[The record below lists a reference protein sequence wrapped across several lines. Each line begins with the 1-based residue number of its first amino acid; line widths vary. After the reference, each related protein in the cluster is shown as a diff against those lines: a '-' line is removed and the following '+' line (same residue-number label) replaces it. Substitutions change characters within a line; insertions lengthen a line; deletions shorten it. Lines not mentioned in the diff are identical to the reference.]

1 MVTDFCAPRLHA
13 HRTLARHTAL
23 SQQVSTL
30 EGSLESGMQLAEESL
45 RASEERLVAQVASVA
60 PSVERMVG
68 LAETRLREQA
78 RRAEHAQTE
87 MAEAQA
93 HTLRNLA
100 ATVEAL
106 QTALESERRAGGE
119 TAQSLAAL
127 QQHQADLRAQVSS
140 FAPAFAAVEGHTR
153 ALKDLSALVA
163 LPAKI
168 EQLISASEAHK
179 QNLAVLERDRGAAAT
194 AVESR
199 LSDLEQQCRS
209 LRSAQAASES
219 NCTRGERALR
229 QHLDDS
235 LRALPAPDPALP
247 ARVNTLFV
255 QLDRLEGTVDSLAKQ
270 VAKKSSGSSKPQTP
284 ANNEQDEK

>member
-1 MVTDFCAPRLHA
+1 VATVSGAPWRHA

-30 EGSLESGMQLAEESL
+30 ENSLESGMLLAEESL
-45 RASEERLVAQVASVA
+45 RASEERLASQVAIVA
-60 PSVERMVG
+60 PSVERLVG

-100 ATVEAL
+100 ATVETL
-106 QTALESERRAGGE
+106 QTALESDRRAGGE

-127 QQHQADLRAQVSS
+127 QQQQADLRAQVSA

-163 LPAKI
+163 LPAKLD
-168 EQLISASEAHK
+168 QLASVCEAQK
-179 QNLAVLERDRGAAAT
+179 QSLALLERDRGAAA
-194 AVESR
+194 AAIESR
-199 LSDLEQQCRS
+199 LSDLEQKCRS
-209 LRSAQAASES
+209 LRSAQASLES
-219 NCTRGERALR
+219 SAARGERSLR
-229 QHLDDS
+229 QHMDES
-235 LRALPAPDPALP
+235 LRALPVPDPALP
-247 ARVNTLFV
+247 ARVNNLFV
-255 QLDRLEGTVDSLAKQ
+255 QLDRLEGAVDSLAKQ
-270 VAKKSSGSSKPQTP
+270 VAKKPSGSSKPQTP